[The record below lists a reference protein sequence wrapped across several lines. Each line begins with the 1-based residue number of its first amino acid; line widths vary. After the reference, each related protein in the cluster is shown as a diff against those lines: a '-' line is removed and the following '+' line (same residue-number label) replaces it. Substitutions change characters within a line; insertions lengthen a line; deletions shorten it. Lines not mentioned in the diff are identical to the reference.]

1 MAQKKLRK
9 ILGIQP
15 NNIIY
20 DKNYLYLANNM
31 ENTVNETQT
40 QHGLT
45 YYEGQLNSYREKLGI
60 GPLQTEQ
67 PSPLK
72 SKSAVQEEET
82 EEVSFFIYLFLLI
95 FLLFL

>member
-1 MAQKKLRK
+1 MKVSPNEPSRTDFVRLFPDDVRSCPAKPDRK
-9 ILGIQP
+9 FTLF
-15 NNIIY
+15 
-20 DKNYLYLANNM
+20 LANNM

-40 QHGLT
+40 EHGLT

-82 EEVSFFIYLFLLI
+82 EEVSFY
-95 FLLFL
+95 

>member
-1 MAQKKLRK
+1 
-9 ILGIQP
+9 
-15 NNIIY
+15 
-20 DKNYLYLANNM
+20 M

-40 QHGLT
+40 EHGLT
-45 YYEGQLNSYREKLGI
+45 YYEGQLNLYREKLGI

-82 EEVSFFIYLFLLI
+82 EEVCFYLFIFIIYINFFII
-95 FLLFL
+95 FL

>member
-1 MAQKKLRK
+1 
-9 ILGIQP
+9 
-15 NNIIY
+15 
-20 DKNYLYLANNM
+20 M

-82 EEVSFFIYLFLLI
+82 EEVRFSVYLFLLI

>member
-1 MAQKKLRK
+1 
-9 ILGIQP
+9 
-15 NNIIY
+15 
-20 DKNYLYLANNM
+20 M

-82 EEVSFFIYLFLLI
+82 EEVCFYLFLLI
-95 FLLFL
+95 FLIFL

>member
-1 MAQKKLRK
+1 
-9 ILGIQP
+9 
-15 NNIIY
+15 
-20 DKNYLYLANNM
+20 M

-40 QHGLT
+40 EHGLT

-82 EEVSFFIYLFLLI
+82 EEVCFYLFIFIIDYFFII
-95 FLLFL
+95 FL

>member
-1 MAQKKLRK
+1 
-9 ILGIQP
+9 
-15 NNIIY
+15 
-20 DKNYLYLANNM
+20 M

-40 QHGLT
+40 EHGLT

-82 EEVSFFIYLFLLI
+82 EEVCFYLFIFIFIIYIYFFII
-95 FLLFL
+95 FL

>member
-1 MAQKKLRK
+1 
-9 ILGIQP
+9 
-15 NNIIY
+15 
-20 DKNYLYLANNM
+20 M
-31 ENTVNETQT
+31 ENTLNETQT

-72 SKSAVQEEET
+72 SKSAVQEEKT
-82 EEVSFFIYLFLLI
+82 EEVCFFFIYLFLLI

>member
-1 MAQKKLRK
+1 M
-9 ILGIQP
+9 
-15 NNIIY
+15 
-20 DKNYLYLANNM
+20 
-31 ENTVNETQT
+31 NETQT
-40 QHGLT
+40 EHGLT

-82 EEVSFFIYLFLLI
+82 EEVSLYLFII
-95 FLLFL
+95 FYNIFIETHCDRNSIYRNTSG

>member
-1 MAQKKLRK
+1 
-9 ILGIQP
+9 
-15 NNIIY
+15 
-20 DKNYLYLANNM
+20 M

-82 EEVSFFIYLFLLI
+82 EEVCFLFIYFC
-95 FLLFL
+95 

>member
-1 MAQKKLRK
+1 
-9 ILGIQP
+9 
-15 NNIIY
+15 
-20 DKNYLYLANNM
+20 M

-82 EEVSFFIYLFLLI
+82 EEVCFFYLFI
-95 FLLFL
+95 FVDIFIIFIETHRDRDRIYRYTSG

>member
-1 MAQKKLRK
+1 MKGWLFQDDASLCPANPDGKFTLF
-9 ILGIQP
+9 
-15 NNIIY
+15 
-20 DKNYLYLANNM
+20 LANNM

-40 QHGLT
+40 EHGLT

-82 EEVSFFIYLFLLI
+82 EEVSFY
-95 FLLFL
+95 

>member
-1 MAQKKLRK
+1 
-9 ILGIQP
+9 
-15 NNIIY
+15 
-20 DKNYLYLANNM
+20 M

-82 EEVSFFIYLFLLI
+82 EEVCFYLFLLI

>member
-1 MAQKKLRK
+1 
-9 ILGIQP
+9 
-15 NNIIY
+15 
-20 DKNYLYLANNM
+20 M

-40 QHGLT
+40 EHGLT

-82 EEVSFFIYLFLLI
+82 EEVCFYLFIFIIYINFFII
-95 FLLFL
+95 FL

>member
-1 MAQKKLRK
+1 
-9 ILGIQP
+9 
-15 NNIIY
+15 
-20 DKNYLYLANNM
+20 M
-31 ENTVNETQT
+31 ENTLNETQT

-82 EEVSFFIYLFLLI
+82 EEVCFYFIYLFLLI

>member
-1 MAQKKLRK
+1 
-9 ILGIQP
+9 
-15 NNIIY
+15 
-20 DKNYLYLANNM
+20 M

-40 QHGLT
+40 EHGLT

-82 EEVSFFIYLFLLI
+82 EEVSFYLFIFIINYFFII
-95 FLLFL
+95 FL

>member
-1 MAQKKLRK
+1 
-9 ILGIQP
+9 
-15 NNIIY
+15 
-20 DKNYLYLANNM
+20 M

-40 QHGLT
+40 EHGLT

-82 EEVSFFIYLFLLI
+82 EEVCFYLFLLFILFFLII
-95 FLLFL
+95 FL

>member
-1 MAQKKLRK
+1 
-9 ILGIQP
+9 
-15 NNIIY
+15 
-20 DKNYLYLANNM
+20 M

-40 QHGLT
+40 EHGLT

-82 EEVSFFIYLFLLI
+82 EEVRIYLFIFIFIIYINFFII
-95 FLLFL
+95 FL

>member
-1 MAQKKLRK
+1 M
-9 ILGIQP
+9 
-15 NNIIY
+15 
-20 DKNYLYLANNM
+20 
-31 ENTVNETQT
+31 NETQT
-40 QHGLT
+40 QHELT

-67 PSPLK
+67 PRPLK

-82 EEVSFFIYLFLLI
+82 EEVCFFIYLFLLI

>member
-1 MAQKKLRK
+1 
-9 ILGIQP
+9 
-15 NNIIY
+15 
-20 DKNYLYLANNM
+20 M
-31 ENTVNETQT
+31 ENTLNETQT

-82 EEVSFFIYLFLLI
+82 EERRTAIETASIVIHQETVSMEESPKKRMTADQLEALRARLNK
-95 FLLFL
+95 LRK

>member
-82 EEVSFFIYLFLLI
+82 EEVCFFIYLFLLI